1 MEADET
7 PETLPETSS
16 AMETVTTVHDG
27 EQKALITETTTPAL
41 DAKEAPPVTLETL
54 AARCAALEE
63 ANQRILT
70 VLLGIATMPEHSSL
84 SRPFAA
90 RCENIL
96 LGRH

>member
-7 PETLPETSS
+7 PET
-16 AMETVTTVHDG
+16 TT
-27 EQKALITETTTPAL
+27 EAAAPAEALITETTTPAL
-41 DAKEAPPVTLETL
+41 EAKEAPPVTLETL
-54 AARCAALEE
+54 AARCAVLEE